1 MQLPPGHITTPFH
14 LPLHPGKDVP
24 FKGASSE
31 KPPPTLG
38 RTAVETDLKKASLH
52 SYRVALE
59 QRSSRNFSP
68 SERLCWPRDGST
80 ESSHEGTQSPSNA

>member
-80 ESSHEGTQSPSNA
+80 ESSHEGTQSPSDA